1 MTVMENE
8 LEDKDYDLN
17 EELIDLLEE
26 RIEEVITMIANK
38 KEWESFDLELL
49 TVLASFTAQ
58 LTKTVGMEQEDA
70 LEFFDQ
76 FLDEVEDPAE
86 IIDLKSKPKSNSE
99 LN

>member
-1 MTVMENE
+1 MENE
-8 LEDKDYDLN
+8 LEEKDFDLN

-38 KEWESFDLELL
+38 KEWQSFDLELL

-58 LTKTVGMEQEDA
+58 LTKTVGMEQGDA
-70 LEFFDQ
+70 LEFFGQ
-76 FLDEVEDPAE
+76 FLDQVEDPAE
-86 IIDLKSKPKSNSE
+86 IIDLKTTKPNSE

>member
-1 MTVMENE
+1 MENE
-8 LEDKDYDLN
+8 LEEKDFDLN

-49 TVLASFTAQ
+49 TVMASFTAQ
-58 LTKTVGMEQEDA
+58 LTKAVGMENEDA
-70 LEFFDQ
+70 LEFFEQ

-86 IIDLKSKPKSNSE
+86 IIDLKQTKPNSE

>member
-1 MTVMENE
+1 MENE
-8 LEDKDYDLN
+8 LEDEDYDLN

-49 TVLASFTAQ
+49 TVMASFTAQ
-58 LTKTVGMEQEDA
+58 LTKAVGMENEDA

-76 FLDEVEDPAE
+76 FLEEVGDPAE
-86 IIDLKSKPKSNSE
+86 IIDLKQTKPNSE

>member
-1 MTVMENE
+1 MENE
-8 LEDKDYDLN
+8 LEEKDFDLN

-49 TVLASFTAQ
+49 TVMASFTAQ

-76 FLDEVEDPAE
+76 FLDEVEEPAE
-86 IIDLKSKPKSNSE
+86 IIDIKPKSKSNSE